1 MKEARKMK
9 KIDEKKFVWRL
20 SWLSLIFLVVGGL
33 WKILGF
39 DTITWFFALIVSFY
53 VSTVILLLG
62 SDIVKKIRRCGKK
75 AVRKVKKIRKKKR
88 RYIKIPLPF

>member
-1 MKEARKMK
+1 MK